1 MLFKTGTIFQL
12 LDSRSTGGI
21 ETHVFNLS
29 YWLVQQGYRCE
40 VLLLNDYGP
49 HPLKEQLSKAG
60 IPWRTLNGIT
70 QLHHILKNTECILAT
85 HGYKCGIIGRI
96 LAKLNNIAVVSTY
109 HSGDRGIGK
118 LRCYSALDEY
128 SARLADS
135 VICVSSEIAA
145 RLPVASNLIPNFV
158 EVPSIQYS
166 RGKKIAFVG
175 RVSVEKGPD
184 TFAKICATYSDIAP
198 ICVYGEGPMLKSL
211 SRSYPA
217 INWYGRVDMQRHWKD
232 IGLLCITSRSE
243 GLPLVA
249 LEALALGIPVVSYAI
264 GGLPQL
270 IEHKRNGW
278 LIPPGAIKQFSN
290 AIEQWLA
297 LGHKEKQTMSAFAH
311 QHIKKTYSSDIVGP
325 QILSSYQRALQY
337 YSQ

>member
-1 MLFKTGTIFQL
+1 MLFNKGTIFQL
-12 LDSRSTGGI
+12 LDSRSAGGI

-29 YWLVQQGYRCE
+29 YWLVQRGYKCE
-40 VLLLNDYGP
+40 ILFLHDYGP
-49 HPLKEQLSKAG
+49 HPLKEQLNKAG
-60 IPWRTLNGIT
+60 IAWRALEGIP
-70 QLHHILKNTECILAT
+70 QLYCLLKNTECLLAT

-109 HSGDRGIGK
+109 HSGDRGKGK
-118 LRCYSALDEY
+118 LRCYSALDEC

-158 EVPSIQYS
+158 EVPSFKHS
-166 RGKKIAFVG
+166 KGKKIAFVG
-175 RVSVEKGPD
+175 RVSIEKGPD
-184 TFAKICATYSDIAP
+184 TFAKVCATYSDIAP
-198 ICVYGEGPMLKSL
+198 VCVYGEGPMLKSL
-211 SRSYPA
+211 SSSYPT
-217 INWYGRVDMQRHWKD
+217 IKWYGRVDMQQHWKE

-264 GGLPQL
+264 GGLPHL

-278 LIPPGAIKQFSN
+278 LITPGEIKQFSS

-297 LGHKEKQTMSAFAH
+297 LGDDEKQSMSVFAH

-325 QILSSYQRALQY
+325 QILSSYRRALHC